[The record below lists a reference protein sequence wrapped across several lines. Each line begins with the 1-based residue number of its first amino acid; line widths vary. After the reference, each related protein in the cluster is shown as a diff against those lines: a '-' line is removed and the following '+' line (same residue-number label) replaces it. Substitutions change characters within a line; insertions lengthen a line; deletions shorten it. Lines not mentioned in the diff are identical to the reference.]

1 MISKAKAKANAKWDK
16 EHMANISCRVPV
28 WKKEAFKDACEKSGT
43 SMHAVLLSIVDKKI
57 AEGEK

>member
-28 WKKEAFKDACEKSGT
+28 WKKEAFKEACEKSGT
-43 SMHAVLLSIVDKKI
+43 SMHAVLLNTVDKTIEK
-57 AEGEK
+57 EGK